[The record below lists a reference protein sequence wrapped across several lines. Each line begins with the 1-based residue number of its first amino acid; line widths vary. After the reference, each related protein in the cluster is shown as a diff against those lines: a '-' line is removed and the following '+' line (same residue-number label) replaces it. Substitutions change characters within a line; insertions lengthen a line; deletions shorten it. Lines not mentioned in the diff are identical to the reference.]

1 MKNIL
6 LTITGPSLTG
16 KTELMNRF
24 KQHGFEELVSV
35 TTRQKRMGEVEGE
48 IYNFISVE
56 QFKALVDN
64 NKMLQHNPV
73 DDNYYGLPLSS
84 YETISKKN
92 KNAVIVVA
100 PSGAKQIANYCLNHN
115 INLYQIFINNAQELL
130 LERFLNRFKNDSLA
144 NTQNYTKRLINMI
157 TKEQN
162 EWVKPA
168 LNSEDYYDIVFNDF
182 GPNNEKYVINT
193 VLTNI
198 SKKFNKQNKPRN

>member
-1 MKNIL
+1 MFKNKTL
-6 LTITGPSLTG
+6 LITGGTG
-16 KTELMNRF
+16 SF
-24 KQHGFEELVSV
+24 G
-35 TTRQKRMGEVEGE
+35 
-48 IYNFISVE
+48 
-56 QFKALVDN
+56 
-64 NKMLQHNPV
+64 
-73 DDNYYGLPLSS
+73 
-84 YETISKKN
+84 
-92 KNAVIVVA
+92 NAV
-100 PSGAKQIANYCLNHN
+100 
-115 INLYQIFINNAQELL
+115 

-182 GPNNEKYVINT
+182 GPNNEKHVINT